1 MDPEA
6 ALEEGEAQE
15 EVGEVLFRGPGVGV
29 EDEVASV
36 VVEESQ
42 SSTVLELPTR
52 KNSEPNT

>member
-15 EVGEVLFRGPGVGV
+15 EVGEVLFPGPGVGV
-29 EDEVASV
+29 EDEVAFV

-42 SSTVLELPTR
+42 SSTVLELPSR